1 MLTGNQSGFLSSVRF
16 RSVLGLDPSSPE
28 HWLTARTPGC
38 GGREKEGVGGEFLR
52 ETETVSRA
60 CLDHEILK
68 NCEIT
73 LPLMKSR
80 LCLSSDGVR
89 LTNCMVKN
97 NVA

>member
-1 MLTGNQSGFLSSVRF
+1 M
-16 RSVLGLDPSSPE
+16 
-28 HWLTARTPGC
+28 
-38 GGREKEGVGGEFLR
+38 R